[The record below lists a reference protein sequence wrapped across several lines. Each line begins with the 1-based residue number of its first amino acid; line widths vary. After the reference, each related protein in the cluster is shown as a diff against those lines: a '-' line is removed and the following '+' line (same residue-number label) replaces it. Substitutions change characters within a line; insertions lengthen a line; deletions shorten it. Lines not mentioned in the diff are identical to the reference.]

1 MKILLINPY
10 GPIPIPEENWREY
23 RFTIIGN
30 HLASL
35 GHEVIWY
42 TSSFSHHFKKQRSDH
57 WKDIEIN
64 SLFKIRLVPTPGY
77 KSNRSL
83 NRLIRDWVFGF
94 KVYNERKN
102 RISKPDLIIYGEN
115 PLTFGY
121 AGYRLAK
128 YFKVPVICDQG
139 DLWPEFIINS
149 FPKKSQK
156 LVKLLF
162 FPVFFNRKM
171 IYNRLDGLFSL
182 AEPYLNIPLSIAPNL
197 KNKPHVIIYNG
208 IDVIKFRET
217 KPDKINLFAETLPIK
232 LNNHVWFVFAGT
244 LGPSYDI
251 LNLLK
256 VAALLYEE
264 SNQSIK
270 IIIAGDGPLKKEVN
284 EFIKKHDGDIVTYLG
299 QLNPENLAEL
309 YQICDVGLSTYTQYS
324 NVEMCDKFYDYTAA
338 GLSIIN
344 SLTGEV
350 SGVIEKNDIGINYLA
365 GETSQLY
372 QAIVSL
378 SLDQIKSKEMAS
390 RSFELGMTYDKNI
403 QIKKLGPFINEV
415 MNSFNNLPNK
425 NTE

>member
-30 HLASL
+30 HLSSL

-42 TSSFSHHFKKQRSDH
+42 TSSFSHHFKKQRCYD
-57 WKDIEIN
+57 WKDIDVN

-83 NRLIRDWVFGF
+83 NRVIRDWVFGL
-94 KVYNERKN
+94 KVYNERNK
-102 RISKPDLIIYGEN
+102 RLSKPDLIIYGEN

-121 AGYRLAK
+121 AGYKLAK

-156 LVKLLF
+156 LVKFLF
-162 FPVFFNRKM
+162 SPVFVNRKM
-171 IYNRLDGLFSL
+171 IYKGLDGLFAL
-182 AEPYLNIPLSIAPNL
+182 AEPYLSIPLNIAPSL
-197 KNKPHVIIYNG
+197 KNKPNVIIYNG
-208 IDVIKFRET
+208 IDVVKFREE
-217 KPDKINLFAETLPIK
+217 KSSDKDFFIKTLPKK
-232 LNNHVWFVFAGT
+232 LDNDVWFVFAGT

-256 VAALLYEE
+256 VAGLLYEE
-264 SNQSIK
+264 SNESIK
-270 IIIAGDGPLKKEVN
+270 IIIAGDGPLKREVN
-284 EFIKKHDGDIVTYLG
+284 EFLVTYKGDIVTYVG

-309 YQICDVGLSTYTQYS
+309 YQKCDVGLSTYTQYS

-344 SLTGEV
+344 SLTGQV
-350 SGVIEKNDIGINYLA
+350 SKVIEESDIGINYLA
-365 GETSQLY
+365 GDTAQLHE
-372 QAIVSL
+372 AMVSL
-378 SLDQIKSKEMAS
+378 SNDRIKNKEMAR
-390 RSFELGMTYDKNI
+390 RSYDLGMTYDKNM
-403 QIKKLGPFINEV
+403 QIEKLGPFIDDV
-415 MNSFNNLPNK
+415 MSSFNNNI
-425 NTE
+425 